1 MINTPPHLGKTV
13 NLKPSSHTIPIP
25 VASFATSP
33 SSTPIHPSI
42 NIQNFFFSPARF
54 RVNPK
59 QALGNKIWLT
69 ADSPFPSSASNAVE
83 ASAFAESRSS
93 ARPLVS
99 VSRYAPQL
107 SAGPLPFSFVASLR
121 QARSGFG
128 NPAISMLKYQI
139 YSLSDQGG
147 AIMSKELECFLCL
160 ILGHG
165 GPVMIYYSWHI
176 TMGIEGNLM
185 DQE

>member
-1 MINTPPHLGKTV
+1 MADCGLPF
-13 NLKPSSHTIPIP
+13 P
-25 VASFATSP
+25 VVC
-33 SSTPIHPSI
+33 
-42 NIQNFFFSPARF
+42 IQCGRGVGLCGIKIIA
-54 RVNPK
+54 
-59 QALGNKIWLT
+59 NKILI
-69 ADSPFPSSASNAVE
+69 
-83 ASAFAESRSS
+83 SRKHQ